1 MNWCKRYCGCH
12 QIPERSFFIKGY
24 QFPVC
29 ARCTGIVIGHFF
41 VLTMAPIHIFSK
53 KISILM
59 IPLIIDGTTQYFTRY
74 ESNNVKRVLTGFF
87 VWSIFYNINAE
98 YVKHFSKIYIKKN
111 VKYIIKN
118 RPCAN
123 RDGLHIRRYAIK
135 IHEYCI
141 IFGAVMQAER
151 LFCAGC
157 YFYTIFA

>member
-1 MNWCKRYCGCH
+1 MTNKDKFWIKSMNWCKRYCGCH

-74 ESNNVKRVLTGFF
+74 ESNNVKRVLTGFLYGVSF
-87 VWSIFYNINAE
+87 TTLMLNMLNTFRKFIL
-98 YVKHFSKIYIKKN
+98 K
-111 VKYIIKN
+111 
-118 RPCAN
+118 R
-123 RDGLHIRRYAIK
+123 
-135 IHEYCI
+135 
-141 IFGAVMQAER
+141 M
-151 LFCAGC
+151 
-157 YFYTIFA
+157 